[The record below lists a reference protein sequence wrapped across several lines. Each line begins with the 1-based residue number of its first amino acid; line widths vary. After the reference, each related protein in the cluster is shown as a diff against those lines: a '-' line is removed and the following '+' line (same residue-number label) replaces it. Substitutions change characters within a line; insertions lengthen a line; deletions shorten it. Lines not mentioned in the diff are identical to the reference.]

1 MKYLYLKYIKS
12 NENNQSIN
20 TGITV
25 GDNPTLYLDIFKT
38 HNGDKV
44 FIRSEESQIYD
55 FSCNYSSNF
64 YSFIFWFNRRYNN
77 SISNASLIIDG
88 VTNTRHTLL
97 VKKTS
102 IIFDN
107 KEYTKLK
114 NNREDG
120 AENKNLRIILN
131 RDDIFYDCYFYNG
144 DKKEFHLQPVKR
156 ISDNAVGVLDTVNDI
171 FYTGNYSAGPVST
184 INFRNVKFLTI
195 PEGKVTKIEDNEG
208 RVLWSALPDPNKY
221 AYGIRWDH
229 TVPESQATTACERI
243 GNLELHKTLPIQSK
257 FATCIH
263 QGTNIKY
270 WCDPNDSRFRKDN
283 TGFRIVNE
291 RIYLEQTTDAE
302 KNAVSSDYSPSATY
316 NYTIQFPDDVLNKY
330 EEAKLLV
337 TTYKYL
343 YAWIK
348 INDVNIARVNKV
360 DTVNKKAYITTD
372 GLIPNDNIG
381 TITPTLEFGCSIN
394 GYDGEIS
401 VYTPKFYIW
410 SIDKDG
416 AGNEV
421 WISEKKCVGYAREVK
436 AHLIGISRCPL
447 LRTAMNDSKWGWLN
461 TLSDNTSVSVVNYQP
476 NLRGGTN
483 DTSYDQYLGDNNFRT
498 MLGKAASNM
507 QLSTIRTY
515 TQKIKGSQVLY
526 YQIWNAIVWCY
537 FIEYADFDVK
547 KAFNSNLTNEGYH
560 QGGLGEGLI
569 DINNFD
575 KYNSRTPIV
584 PIDYTL
590 SAGNNTKIIQK
601 LSHSF
606 DSYTQKQL
614 NVPCYRGFNTFW
626 YGDTWLN
633 IENFISQYDST
644 SNKRKF
650 YFTDNPNNFSND
662 INNKEHIIE
671 ITPDLNGWVKEIA
684 IGNNADLITNKVSN
698 SPNYTNCN
706 RFGNRDNQVHVT
718 TIGGRAMYGVKCGL
732 AFLDCSGNI
741 TYKYSSVAFA
751 KCYILN

>member
-1 MKYLYLKYIKS
+1 MDF
-12 NENNQSIN
+12 N
-20 TGITV
+20 
-25 GDNPTLYLDIFKT
+25 
-38 HNGDKV
+38 KV
-44 FIRSEESQIYD
+44 TAIE
-55 FSCNYSSNF
+55 
-64 YSFIFWFNRRYNN
+64 
-77 SISNASLIIDG
+77 
-88 VTNTRHTLL
+88 
-97 VKKTS
+97 
-102 IIFDN
+102 
-107 KEYTKLK
+107 
-114 NNREDG
+114 
-120 AENKNLRIILN
+120 
-131 RDDIFYDCYFYNG
+131 
-144 DKKEFHLQPVKR
+144 
-156 ISDNAVGVLDTVNDI
+156 
-171 FYTGNYSAGPVST
+171 
-184 INFRNVKFLTI
+184 I

-208 RVLWSALPDPNKY
+208 RVLWSTLPDPNKY

-263 QGTNIKY
+263 QDTNIKY

-291 RIYLEQTTDAE
+291 RIYLEQTIDAE
-302 KNAVSSDYSPSATY
+302 KNAVPSDYSPSATY
-316 NYTIQFPDDVLNKY
+316 NYTIQFPDDTLNKY
-330 EEAKLLV
+330 KEAKLLV

-372 GLIPNDNIG
+372 SPITNDNIG

-421 WISEKKCVGYAREVK
+421 WISEKKCVDYAREVK

-447 LRTAMNDSKWGWLN
+447 LRTAMNDDKWGWLN
-461 TLSDNTSVSVVNYQP
+461 TLSDNTAVSVVNYQP

-483 DTSYDQYLGDNNFRT
+483 NTSYDQYLGDNNFRT
-498 MLGKAASNM
+498 MLGKAASKIP
-507 QLSTIRTY
+507 LSDIRTY

-560 QGGLGEGLI
+560 QGGLGNGLI
-569 DINNFD
+569 SIDRWNE
-575 KYNSRTPIV
+575 YNSQTPNV

-590 SAGNNTKIIQK
+590 SIGNNTGVVTN

-606 DSYTQKQL
+606 TTKSVANTSWNVWNRSRITATINNKILNITAIPKLYNDWMLFTEATNVGGTHRYKIEGLTGGQTIVFKRQQDNLTITTDGEYDVNWGTNYSIRYITFGLVQENCNIKITILSSPAFTYTFTQKQL
-614 NVPCYRGFNTFW
+614 NVPCYRGFNIFW

-633 IENFISQYDST
+633 IENFLSQYDST

-671 ITPDLNGWVKEIA
+671 INPNLNGWAKEIV

-698 SPNYTNCN
+698 TTNYINCYRLDNTNTN
-706 RFGNRDNQVHVT
+706 VHTTFVGGNAAH
-718 TIGGRAMYGVKCGL
+718 GAHCGL
-732 AFLDCSGNI
+732 AYLNCNDGVGLA
-741 TYKYSSVAFA
+741 YSDVAFA
-751 KCYILN
+751 KCFILN

>member
-1 MKYLYLKYIKS
+1 M
-12 NENNQSIN
+12 
-20 TGITV
+20 
-25 GDNPTLYLDIFKT
+25 
-38 HNGDKV
+38 
-44 FIRSEESQIYD
+44 D
-55 FSCNYSSNF
+55 FSK
-64 YSFIFWFNRRYNN
+64 
-77 SISNASLIIDG
+77 
-88 VTNTRHTLL
+88 VTA
-97 VKKTS
+97 
-102 IIFDN
+102 I
-107 KEYTKLK
+107 E
-114 NNREDG
+114 
-120 AENKNLRIILN
+120 
-131 RDDIFYDCYFYNG
+131 
-144 DKKEFHLQPVKR
+144 
-156 ISDNAVGVLDTVNDI
+156 
-171 FYTGNYSAGPVST
+171 
-184 INFRNVKFLTI
+184 I

-283 TGFRIVNE
+283 TGYRIVNK
-291 RIYLEQTTDAE
+291 RIWLTPTKDTE
-302 KNAVSSDYSPSATY
+302 KNAVPSDYSPSATY
-316 NYTIQFPDDVLNKY
+316 DYTIQFPDENLNKY
-330 EEAKLLV
+330 KEAKLLV

-348 INDVNIARVNKV
+348 LNDVTIARVNKV
-360 DTVNKKAYITTD
+360 DTVNKKAYITTESRVT
-372 GLIPNDNIG
+372 GEEF
-381 TITPTLEFGCSIN
+381 TPTLEFGCSIN

-421 WISEKKCVGYAREVK
+421 WISEKKCVYYAREVK

-447 LRTAMNDSKWGWLN
+447 LRTAMNDDKWGWLN
-461 TLSDNTSVSVVNYQP
+461 TLSANTAVSVVNYQP

-498 MLGKAASNM
+498 MLGKATSNIS
-507 QLSTIRTY
+507 LSIMRTY
-515 TQKIKGSQVLY
+515 IQKIKGSQILY

-537 FIEYADFDVK
+537 LIEYADFDVK

-569 DINNFD
+569 NVNNWD
-575 KYNSRTPIV
+575 EYNGGTPNV

-590 SAGNNTKIIQK
+590 SAGNNTKLISK
-601 LSHSF
+601 PSHSF

-614 NVPCYRGFNTFW
+614 DVPCYRGFNTFW

-633 IENFISQYDST
+633 IENFISKYDSI

-662 INNKEHIIE
+662 INNKEHTIE
-671 ITPDLNGWVKEIA
+671 INLKLVGWAKEIA
-684 IGNNADLITNKVSN
+684 IGNNANLITNKVSN
-698 SPNYTNCN
+698 SSNYINCY
-706 RFGNRDNQVHVT
+706 REDNADKSVHT
-718 TIGGRAMYGVKCGL
+718 TFVGGRTARGAGCGL
-732 AFLDCSGNI
+732 AFLHCSLDVDYAI
-741 TYKYSSVAFA
+741 SDVAFA

>member
-1 MKYLYLKYIKS
+1 M
-12 NENNQSIN
+12 
-20 TGITV
+20 
-25 GDNPTLYLDIFKT
+25 
-38 HNGDKV
+38 
-44 FIRSEESQIYD
+44 D
-55 FSCNYSSNF
+55 FSK
-64 YSFIFWFNRRYNN
+64 
-77 SISNASLIIDG
+77 
-88 VTNTRHTLL
+88 VTA
-97 VKKTS
+97 
-102 IIFDN
+102 I
-107 KEYTKLK
+107 E
-114 NNREDG
+114 
-120 AENKNLRIILN
+120 
-131 RDDIFYDCYFYNG
+131 
-144 DKKEFHLQPVKR
+144 
-156 ISDNAVGVLDTVNDI
+156 
-171 FYTGNYSAGPVST
+171 
-184 INFRNVKFLTI
+184 I

-208 RVLWSALPDPNKY
+208 RVLWSTLPNPNKD

-263 QGTNIKY
+263 QGTDIKY

-316 NYTIQFPDDVLNKY
+316 NYTIQFPDETLNKY

-498 MLGKAASNM
+498 MLGKAASSM
-507 QLSTIRTY
+507 PLSTMRTY

-569 DINNFD
+569 SINNWD
-575 KYNSRTPIV
+575 IYNSYTPIV

-606 DSYTQKQL
+606 DDYTQKQL
-614 NVPCYRGFNTFW
+614 DVPCYRGFNTFW

-671 ITPDLNGWVKEIA
+671 INPNLRGWAKEIA
-684 IGNNADLITNKVSN
+684 IGNNADLITNKVSD
-698 SPNYTNCN
+698 SYNYINCHRWDSTYASVN
-706 RFGNRDNQVHVT
+706 T
-718 TIGGRAMYGVKCGL
+718 TFVGGGAADGTLCGL
-732 AFLDCSGNI
+732 AYLACANGVGHAGSDVG
-741 TYKYSSVAFA
+741 FA
-751 KCYILN
+751 KCYIIN

>member
-1 MKYLYLKYIKS
+1 M
-12 NENNQSIN
+12 
-20 TGITV
+20 
-25 GDNPTLYLDIFKT
+25 
-38 HNGDKV
+38 
-44 FIRSEESQIYD
+44 D
-55 FSCNYSSNF
+55 FSK
-64 YSFIFWFNRRYNN
+64 
-77 SISNASLIIDG
+77 
-88 VTNTRHTLL
+88 VTA
-97 VKKTS
+97 
-102 IIFDN
+102 I
-107 KEYTKLK
+107 E
-114 NNREDG
+114 
-120 AENKNLRIILN
+120 
-131 RDDIFYDCYFYNG
+131 
-144 DKKEFHLQPVKR
+144 
-156 ISDNAVGVLDTVNDI
+156 
-171 FYTGNYSAGPVST
+171 
-184 INFRNVKFLTI
+184 I
-195 PEGKVTKIEDNEG
+195 PEGKVVEIEDNEG
-208 RVLWSALPDPNKY
+208 RVLWSALSDPNEY

-291 RIYLEQTTDAE
+291 RIYLEETTDAE
-302 KNAVSSDYSPSATY
+302 KNAVPSDYSPSATY
-316 NYTIQFPDDVLNKY
+316 DYTIQFPDETLNKY

-360 DTVNKKAYITTD
+360 DTVNKKAYITTES
-372 GLIPNDNIG
+372 GVTG
-381 TITPTLEFGCSIN
+381 EAMTPTLEFGCSIN

-421 WISEKKCVGYAREVK
+421 WISEKKCVDYAREVK

-447 LRTAMNDSKWGWLN
+447 LRTAMNDDKWGWLN

-498 MLGKAASNM
+498 MLGKAASNIS
-507 QLSTIRTY
+507 LSNMRAY

-569 DINNFD
+569 DIDNWD
-575 KYNSRTPIV
+575 EYNSYTPIV

-590 SAGNNTKIIQK
+590 SAGNNTKLISK
-601 LSHSF
+601 PSHSF
-606 DSYTQKQL
+606 GSSVQKQL

-633 IENFISQYDST
+633 IENFISKYDST

-671 ITPDLNGWVKEIA
+671 INPDLNGWAKEIA
-684 IGNNADLITNKVSN
+684 IGNNADLITNEVSDTY
-698 SPNYTNCN
+698 NYTNCYRWDDN
-706 RFGNRDNQVHVT
+706 DTSVHTIFVGGGAVFG
-718 TIGGRAMYGVKCGL
+718 ASCGL
-732 AFLDCSGNI
+732 ACLFCN
-741 TYKYSSVAFA
+741 SSVGYADSTITFA
-751 KCYILN
+751 KCYILD

>member
-1 MKYLYLKYIKS
+1 M
-12 NENNQSIN
+12 
-20 TGITV
+20 
-25 GDNPTLYLDIFKT
+25 
-38 HNGDKV
+38 
-44 FIRSEESQIYD
+44 D
-55 FSCNYSSNF
+55 FSK
-64 YSFIFWFNRRYNN
+64 
-77 SISNASLIIDG
+77 
-88 VTNTRHTLL
+88 VTA
-97 VKKTS
+97 
-102 IIFDN
+102 I
-107 KEYTKLK
+107 E
-114 NNREDG
+114 
-120 AENKNLRIILN
+120 
-131 RDDIFYDCYFYNG
+131 
-144 DKKEFHLQPVKR
+144 
-156 ISDNAVGVLDTVNDI
+156 
-171 FYTGNYSAGPVST
+171 
-184 INFRNVKFLTI
+184 I

-208 RVLWSALPDPNKY
+208 RVLWSALLDPNKY

-291 RIYLEQTTDAE
+291 RIYLEETTDAE

-316 NYTIQFPDDVLNKY
+316 DYTIQFPEDILNKY

-360 DTVNKKAYITTD
+360 DTVNKKAYITTES
-372 GLIPNDNIG
+372 GVTG
-381 TITPTLEFGCSIN
+381 EAFTPTLEFGCSIN

-421 WISEKKCVGYAREVK
+421 WISEKKCVDYAREVK

-447 LRTAMNDSKWGWLN
+447 LRTTMNDNKWGWLN

-483 DTSYDQYLGDNNFRT
+483 NTSYDQYLGDNNFRT
-498 MLGKAASNM
+498 MLGKAASFISLRDM
-507 QLSTIRTY
+507 RTY

-537 FIEYADFDVK
+537 FIEYANFDVK
-547 KAFNSNLTNEGYH
+547 KPFNSNLTSKGYH

-569 DINNFD
+569 TINNWGE
-575 KYNSRTPIV
+575 YNLRTPITPV
-584 PIDYTL
+584 DYTL
-590 SAGNNTKIIQK
+590 SAGNNTKLISK
-601 LSHSF
+601 PSHSF
-606 DSYTQKQL
+606 DSFVQKQL
-614 NVPCYRGFNTFW
+614 DVPCYRGFNTFW

-650 YFTDNPNNFSND
+650 YFTDNPNNFSDN

-671 ITPDLNGWVKEIA
+671 INPNLNGWAREIA
-684 IGNNADLITNKVSN
+684 IGNNADLITNKIYN
-698 SPNYTNCN
+698 NYNYTNCYRIDSN
-706 RFGNRDNQVHVT
+706 ETFVNIAIVGGT
-718 TIGGRAMYGVKCGL
+718 TSSHSWCGL
-732 AFLDCSGNI
+732 AFLQCNSNI
-741 TYKYSSVAFA
+741 DYYSSTITFT

>member
-1 MKYLYLKYIKS
+1 M
-12 NENNQSIN
+12 
-20 TGITV
+20 
-25 GDNPTLYLDIFKT
+25 
-38 HNGDKV
+38 
-44 FIRSEESQIYD
+44 D
-55 FSCNYSSNF
+55 FSK
-64 YSFIFWFNRRYNN
+64 
-77 SISNASLIIDG
+77 
-88 VTNTRHTLL
+88 VTA
-97 VKKTS
+97 
-102 IIFDN
+102 I
-107 KEYTKLK
+107 E
-114 NNREDG
+114 
-120 AENKNLRIILN
+120 
-131 RDDIFYDCYFYNG
+131 
-144 DKKEFHLQPVKR
+144 
-156 ISDNAVGVLDTVNDI
+156 
-171 FYTGNYSAGPVST
+171 
-184 INFRNVKFLTI
+184 I

-229 TVPESQATTACERI
+229 TVPDNQATTACERI

-263 QGTNIKY
+263 QGTDIKY

-283 TGFRIVNE
+283 TGFRILNE
-291 RIYLEQTTDAE
+291 MIRLKQTTDAE
-302 KNAVSSDYSPSATY
+302 KNAVPSDYSPSATY
-316 NYTIQFPDDVLNKY
+316 NYTIQFPDDTLNKY
-330 EEAKLLV
+330 KEAKLLV

-348 INDVNIARVNKV
+348 INSVNIARVNKV

-372 GLIPNDNIG
+372 GPITG
-381 TITPTLEFGCSIN
+381 ESITPTLEFGCSIN

-421 WISEKKCVGYAREVK
+421 WISEKKCVDYAREVK

-447 LRTAMNDSKWGWLN
+447 LRIAMNDDKWGWLN
-461 TLSDNTSVSVVNYQP
+461 TLSANTAVSVINYQP

-483 DTSYDQYLGDNNFRT
+483 NTSYDQYLGDNNFRT
-498 MLGKAASNM
+498 MLGKAASNIS
-507 QLSTIRTY
+507 LSTMRTY

-537 FIEYADFDVK
+537 FIEYADFNVK
-547 KAFNSNLTNEGYH
+547 KPFNSNLTSEGYH

-569 DINNFD
+569 SVNNWD
-575 KYNSRTPIV
+575 KYNSQTPNV

-590 SAGNNTKIIQK
+590 SIGNNTGVVTN

-606 DSYTQKQL
+606 TIKSVANTSWNVWNRSRVTATINNKILNITAIPKLYNDWILYTDAINVGGTHRYKIEGLTGGQTIVFKRQQDNLTITTDGEYDVNWGTNYSNRYITFGLVQENCNIKITILSSPEYTYTFSQNQL
-614 NVPCYRGFNTFW
+614 NIPCYRGFNIFW

-633 IENFISQYDST
+633 IENFISKYDST
-644 SNKRKF
+644 SDKRKF

-671 ITPDLNGWVKEIA
+671 INPDLTGWAKEIA

-698 SPNYTNCN
+698 SSNYTNCY
-706 RFGNRDNQVHVT
+706 RWDNADTSVHT
-718 TIGGRAMYGVKCGL
+718 TLVGGVAAYGTYCGL
-732 AFLDCSGNI
+732 AFLRCSYGVGDA
-741 TYKYSSVAFA
+741 YSSVAFA

>member
-1 MKYLYLKYIKS
+1 M
-12 NENNQSIN
+12 
-20 TGITV
+20 
-25 GDNPTLYLDIFKT
+25 
-38 HNGDKV
+38 
-44 FIRSEESQIYD
+44 D
-55 FSCNYSSNF
+55 FSK
-64 YSFIFWFNRRYNN
+64 
-77 SISNASLIIDG
+77 
-88 VTNTRHTLL
+88 VTA
-97 VKKTS
+97 
-102 IIFDN
+102 I
-107 KEYTKLK
+107 E
-114 NNREDG
+114 
-120 AENKNLRIILN
+120 
-131 RDDIFYDCYFYNG
+131 
-144 DKKEFHLQPVKR
+144 
-156 ISDNAVGVLDTVNDI
+156 
-171 FYTGNYSAGPVST
+171 
-184 INFRNVKFLTI
+184 I

-229 TVPESQATTACERI
+229 TVPDNQATTACERI

-263 QGTNIKY
+263 QGTDIKY

-283 TGFRIVNE
+283 TGFRILNE
-291 RIYLEQTTDAE
+291 MIRLKQTTDAE
-302 KNAVSSDYSPSATY
+302 KNAVPSDYSPSATY
-316 NYTIQFPDDVLNKY
+316 NYTIQFPDDTLNKY

-348 INDVNIARVNKV
+348 INSVNIARVNKV

-372 GLIPNDNIG
+372 SPIIG
-381 TITPTLEFGCSIN
+381 ENITPTLEFGCSIN

-421 WISEKKCVGYAREVK
+421 WISEKKCVDYAREVK

-447 LRTAMNDSKWGWLN
+447 LRTAMNNDKWGWLN
-461 TLSDNTSVSVVNYQP
+461 TLSDNTAVSVINYQP

-483 DTSYDQYLGDNNFRT
+483 NTSYDQYLGDNNFRT
-498 MLGKAASNM
+498 MLGKAASNIS
-507 QLSTIRTY
+507 LSTMRTY

-537 FIEYADFDVK
+537 FIEYADFNVK
-547 KAFNSNLTNEGYH
+547 KPFNSNLTSEGYH

-569 DINNFD
+569 SVNNWD
-575 KYNSRTPIV
+575 KYNSQTPNV

-590 SAGNNTKIIQK
+590 SIGNNTGVVTN

-606 DSYTQKQL
+606 TIKSVANTSWNVWNRSRVTATINNKILNITAIPKLYNDWILYTDAINVGGTHRYKIEGLTGGQTIVFKRQQDNLTITTDGEYDVNWGTNYSNRYITFGLVQENCNIKITILSSPEYTYTFSQNQL
-614 NVPCYRGFNTFW
+614 NIPCYRGFNIFW

-633 IENFISQYDST
+633 IENFISKYDST
-644 SNKRKF
+644 SDKRKF

-671 ITPDLNGWVKEIA
+671 INPDLTGWAKEIA

-698 SPNYTNCN
+698 SSNYTNCY
-706 RFGNRDNQVHVT
+706 RWDNADTSVHT
-718 TIGGRAMYGVKCGL
+718 TLVGGSAARGAYCGL
-732 AFLDCSGNI
+732 ACLDCDCGVGGAL
-741 TYKYSSVAFA
+741 SSFAFA

>member
-1 MKYLYLKYIKS
+1 M
-12 NENNQSIN
+12 
-20 TGITV
+20 
-25 GDNPTLYLDIFKT
+25 
-38 HNGDKV
+38 
-44 FIRSEESQIYD
+44 D
-55 FSCNYSSNF
+55 FSK
-64 YSFIFWFNRRYNN
+64 
-77 SISNASLIIDG
+77 
-88 VTNTRHTLL
+88 VTA
-97 VKKTS
+97 
-102 IIFDN
+102 I
-107 KEYTKLK
+107 E
-114 NNREDG
+114 
-120 AENKNLRIILN
+120 
-131 RDDIFYDCYFYNG
+131 
-144 DKKEFHLQPVKR
+144 
-156 ISDNAVGVLDTVNDI
+156 
-171 FYTGNYSAGPVST
+171 
-184 INFRNVKFLTI
+184 I

-208 RVLWSALPDPNKY
+208 RVLWSTLPDPNKY

-291 RIYLEQTTDAE
+291 RIYLEETTDAE
-302 KNAVSSDYSPSATY
+302 KNAVPSDYSPSATY
-316 NYTIQFPDDVLNKY
+316 NYTIQFPDDTLNKY
-330 EEAKLLV
+330 KEAKLLV

-348 INDVNIARVNKV
+348 INDINIARVNKV

-372 GLIPNDNIG
+372 GPITNDNIG

-421 WISEKKCVGYAREVK
+421 WISEKKCVDYAREVK

-447 LRTAMNDSKWGWLN
+447 LRTAMNDDKWGWLN
-461 TLSDNTSVSVVNYQP
+461 TLSDNTAVSVVNYQP

-498 MLGKAASNM
+498 MLGKAASNIT
-507 QLSTIRTY
+507 LSNMRTY

-537 FIEYADFDVK
+537 FIEYADFNEK
-547 KAFNSNLTNEGYH
+547 KAFNSNLTSEGYH

-569 DINNFD
+569 TINNWNE
-575 KYNSRTPIV
+575 YNSGTPNI

-590 SAGNNTKIIQK
+590 SVGNNTKLISK
-601 LSHSF
+601 PSHSF
-606 DSYTQKQL
+606 GSFVQRQL
-614 NVPCYRGFNTFW
+614 NVPCYRGFNIFW
-626 YGDTWLN
+626 YGDSYIN

-644 SNKRKF
+644 AKKRNF
-650 YFTDNPNNFSND
+650 YFTDNPDNFSND
-662 INNKEHIIE
+662 IDNKEKIISVDV
-671 ITPDLNGWVKEIA
+671 P
-684 IGNNADLITNKVSN
+684 GNFWATNIMVGRTADLITNKTSINGYNYIHSERWDNVRTGMHISTVSGN
-698 SPNYTNCN
+698 SL
-706 RFGNRDNQVHVT
+706 
-718 TIGGRAMYGVKCGL
+718 YGDKFGL
-732 AFLDCSGNI
+732 AHLELEFSIDKALPAI
-741 TYKYSSVAFA
+741 TFV
-751 KCYILN
+751 KCYIID

>member
-1 MKYLYLKYIKS
+1 MDF
-12 NENNQSIN
+12 N
-20 TGITV
+20 
-25 GDNPTLYLDIFKT
+25 
-38 HNGDKV
+38 KV
-44 FIRSEESQIYD
+44 TAIE
-55 FSCNYSSNF
+55 
-64 YSFIFWFNRRYNN
+64 
-77 SISNASLIIDG
+77 
-88 VTNTRHTLL
+88 
-97 VKKTS
+97 
-102 IIFDN
+102 
-107 KEYTKLK
+107 
-114 NNREDG
+114 
-120 AENKNLRIILN
+120 
-131 RDDIFYDCYFYNG
+131 
-144 DKKEFHLQPVKR
+144 
-156 ISDNAVGVLDTVNDI
+156 
-171 FYTGNYSAGPVST
+171 
-184 INFRNVKFLTI
+184 I

-263 QGTNIKY
+263 QGTDIKY

-291 RIYLEQTTDAE
+291 RIYLEETTDSE

-316 NYTIQFPDDVLNKY
+316 DYTIQFPEDILNKY
-330 EEAKLLV
+330 KEAKLLV

-372 GLIPNDNIG
+372 SPITNDNIG

-421 WISEKKCVGYAREVK
+421 WISEKKCVDYAREVK

-447 LRTAMNDSKWGWLN
+447 LRTAMNDNKWGWLN

-498 MLGKAASNM
+498 MLGKAASNIT
-507 QLSTIRTY
+507 LSDMRAY

-547 KAFNSNLTNEGYH
+547 KAFNNNLTNEGYH

-569 DINNFD
+569 DINNWD
-575 KYNSRTPIV
+575 KYNSYTPIV
-584 PIDYTL
+584 PVDYTL
-590 SAGNNTKIIQK
+590 SAGNNTKIIRK

-606 DSYTQKQL
+606 DGYTQKQL
-614 NVPCYRGFNTFW
+614 DVPCYRGFNTFW
-626 YGDTWLN
+626 YGDAWLN
-633 IENFISQYDST
+633 IENFLSQYDST

-671 ITPDLNGWVKEIA
+671 IIGVLNGWAKEIA

-698 SPNYTNCN
+698 TSNYTNCY
-706 RFGNRDNQVHVT
+706 RWDDNNISVHT
-718 TIGGRAMYGVKCGL
+718 TFVGGDASYGADCGL
-732 AFLDCSGNI
+732 ACLYCDDGVGIAGSD
-741 TYKYSSVAFA
+741 VAFA

>member
-1 MKYLYLKYIKS
+1 M
-12 NENNQSIN
+12 
-20 TGITV
+20 
-25 GDNPTLYLDIFKT
+25 
-38 HNGDKV
+38 
-44 FIRSEESQIYD
+44 D
-55 FSCNYSSNF
+55 FSK
-64 YSFIFWFNRRYNN
+64 
-77 SISNASLIIDG
+77 
-88 VTNTRHTLL
+88 VT
-97 VKKTS
+97 
-102 IIFDN
+102 
-107 KEYTKLK
+107 
-114 NNREDG
+114 
-120 AENKNLRIILN
+120 
-131 RDDIFYDCYFYNG
+131 DI
-144 DKKEFHLQPVKR
+144 E
-156 ISDNAVGVLDTVNDI
+156 
-171 FYTGNYSAGPVST
+171 
-184 INFRNVKFLTI
+184 I
-195 PEGKVTKIEDNEG
+195 PEGKVVEIEDNEG
-208 RVLWSALPDPNKY
+208 RVLWSALSDPNEY

-229 TVPESQATTACERI
+229 TVPDNQATTACERI

-283 TGFRIVNE
+283 TGYRIVNE
-291 RIYLEQTTDAE
+291 RIYLEKTTDAE
-302 KNAVSSDYSPSATY
+302 KNAVPSDYSPSATY
-316 NYTIQFPDDVLNKY
+316 DYTIQFPEDILNKY

-372 GLIPNDNIG
+372 GPITNDNIG

-421 WISEKKCVGYAREVK
+421 WISEKKCVDYAREVK

-447 LRTAMNDSKWGWLN
+447 LRTAMNNDKWGWLN
-461 TLSDNTSVSVVNYQP
+461 TLSDNTAVSVVNYQP

-498 MLGKAASNM
+498 MLGKAASNIS
-507 QLSTIRTY
+507 LSNMRAY

-547 KAFNSNLTNEGYH
+547 KAFNSNLTDEGYH

-569 DINNFD
+569 FINNWD
-575 KYNSRTPIV
+575 VYNSKTPNV

-590 SAGNNTKIIQK
+590 SAGNNTKIISK
-601 LSHSF
+601 PSHSF
-606 DSYTQKQL
+606 GSYTQKQL
-614 NVPCYRGFNTFW
+614 DIPCYRGFNTFW

-633 IENFISQYDST
+633 IENFISKYDST

-671 ITPDLNGWVKEIA
+671 INPNLNNWAKEIA
-684 IGNNADLITNKVSN
+684 IGNNADLITNKISN
-698 SPNYTNCN
+698 TSNYTNCY
-706 RFGNRDNQVHVT
+706 RWDNMSTDVHT
-718 TIGGRAMYGVKCGL
+718 TIGGGTAYNMRASWWGL
-732 AFLDCSGNI
+732 AYLACDDNVN
-741 TYKYSSVAFA
+741 VAHSHFTFA

>member
-1 MKYLYLKYIKS
+1 M
-12 NENNQSIN
+12 
-20 TGITV
+20 
-25 GDNPTLYLDIFKT
+25 
-38 HNGDKV
+38 
-44 FIRSEESQIYD
+44 D
-55 FSCNYSSNF
+55 FSKVT
-64 YSFIFWFNRRYNN
+64 
-77 SISNASLIIDG
+77 SL
-88 VTNTRHTLL
+88 
-97 VKKTS
+97 
-102 IIFDN
+102 
-107 KEYTKLK
+107 
-114 NNREDG
+114 
-120 AENKNLRIILN
+120 
-131 RDDIFYDCYFYNG
+131 
-144 DKKEFHLQPVKR
+144 Q
-156 ISDNAVGVLDTVNDI
+156 
-171 FYTGNYSAGPVST
+171 
-184 INFRNVKFLTI
+184 I

-316 NYTIQFPDDVLNKY
+316 DYTIQFPEDILNKY

-372 GLIPNDNIG
+372 GLITGEAIV
-381 TITPTLEFGCSIN
+381 PTLEFGCSIN

-421 WISEKKCVGYAREVK
+421 WISEKKCVDYAREVK

-447 LRTAMNDSKWGWLN
+447 LRTAMNDNKWGWLN
-461 TLSDNTSVSVVNYQP
+461 TLSDNTAVSVVNYQP

-483 DTSYDQYLGDNNFRT
+483 NTSYDQYLGDNNFRT
-498 MLGKAASNM
+498 MLGKAASNITLGDM
-507 QLSTIRTY
+507 RAY

-569 DINNFD
+569 IVNNWD
-575 KYNSRTPIV
+575 KYNSYTPNV

-590 SAGNNTKIIQK
+590 SAGNNTKLISEP
-601 LSHSF
+601 SHSF

-614 NVPCYRGFNTFW
+614 DVPCYRGFNVFW

-633 IENFISQYDST
+633 IENFLSQHDST

-671 ITPDLNGWVKEIA
+671 INPNLTGWAKEIA

-698 SPNYTNCN
+698 TYDYTKCY
-706 RFGNRDNQVHVT
+706 RWDNMDTSVHT
-718 TIGGRAMYGVKCGL
+718 TFVGGGASFSTHCGL
-732 AFLDCSGNI
+732 AFLNCDSGVGRAD
-741 TYKYSSVAFA
+741 SSVAFS

>member
-1 MKYLYLKYIKS
+1 M
-12 NENNQSIN
+12 
-20 TGITV
+20 
-25 GDNPTLYLDIFKT
+25 
-38 HNGDKV
+38 
-44 FIRSEESQIYD
+44 D
-55 FSCNYSSNF
+55 FSK
-64 YSFIFWFNRRYNN
+64 
-77 SISNASLIIDG
+77 
-88 VTNTRHTLL
+88 VTA
-97 VKKTS
+97 
-102 IIFDN
+102 I
-107 KEYTKLK
+107 E
-114 NNREDG
+114 
-120 AENKNLRIILN
+120 
-131 RDDIFYDCYFYNG
+131 
-144 DKKEFHLQPVKR
+144 
-156 ISDNAVGVLDTVNDI
+156 
-171 FYTGNYSAGPVST
+171 
-184 INFRNVKFLTI
+184 I

-208 RVLWSALPDPNKY
+208 RVLWSALSDPNKY

-229 TVPESQATTACERI
+229 TVPKNQATTACERI

-283 TGFRIVNE
+283 TGFRIVNK
-291 RIYLEQTTDAE
+291 RIYLEKTTDTE

-316 NYTIQFPDDVLNKY
+316 DYTIQFPEDILNKY

-360 DTVNKKAYITTD
+360 DIVNKKAYITTES
-372 GLIPNDNIG
+372 GVTG
-381 TITPTLEFGCSIN
+381 ETMTPTLEFGCSIN

-410 SIDKDG
+410 SIDNDG

-421 WISEKKCVGYAREVK
+421 WISEKKCVDYAREVK

-447 LRTAMNDSKWGWLN
+447 LRTAMNDNKWGWLN

-483 DTSYDQYLGDNNFRT
+483 DTSYDQYLGNNNFRT

-507 QLSTIRTY
+507 SLSDMRAY

-547 KAFNSNLTNEGYH
+547 KPFNSNLTNEGYH

-569 DINNFD
+569 SINNWGE
-575 KYNSRTPIV
+575 YNRQIPNV
-584 PIDYTL
+584 PVDYTL
-590 SAGNNTKIIQK
+590 RIGNNTKLISEP
-601 LSHSF
+601 SHSF
-606 DSYTQKQL
+606 GSYTQKQL
-614 NVPCYRGFNTFW
+614 NVPCYRGFNIFW

-633 IENFISQYDST
+633 IENFISQYNST

-650 YFTDNPNNFSND
+650 YFTDNPNNFSNN

-671 ITPDLNGWVKEIA
+671 INPNLNGWAKEIA
-684 IGNNADLITNKVSN
+684 IGNNADLITNKVASTSN
-698 SPNYTNCN
+698 YISCYRWDSNDTS
-706 RFGNRDNQVHVT
+706 VHT
-718 TIGGRAMYGVKCGL
+718 TFVGGRPTDGTNCGL
-732 AFLDCSGNI
+732 ASLS
-741 TYKYSSVAFA
+741 YSTSVGYTSSSIAFT

>member
-1 MKYLYLKYIKS
+1 M
-12 NENNQSIN
+12 
-20 TGITV
+20 
-25 GDNPTLYLDIFKT
+25 
-38 HNGDKV
+38 
-44 FIRSEESQIYD
+44 D
-55 FSCNYSSNF
+55 FSK
-64 YSFIFWFNRRYNN
+64 
-77 SISNASLIIDG
+77 
-88 VTNTRHTLL
+88 VTA
-97 VKKTS
+97 
-102 IIFDN
+102 I
-107 KEYTKLK
+107 E
-114 NNREDG
+114 
-120 AENKNLRIILN
+120 
-131 RDDIFYDCYFYNG
+131 
-144 DKKEFHLQPVKR
+144 
-156 ISDNAVGVLDTVNDI
+156 
-171 FYTGNYSAGPVST
+171 
-184 INFRNVKFLTI
+184 I
-195 PEGKVTKIEDNEG
+195 PEGKVTKIEDKDGN
-208 RVLWSALPDPNKY
+208 VLWSNLPDPNKY

-229 TVPESQATTACERI
+229 TVPENQATTACERI

-283 TGFRIVNE
+283 TGYRIVNE
-291 RIYLEQTTDAE
+291 RIYLEETTDAE
-302 KNAVSSDYSPSATY
+302 KNAVPSDYSPSATY
-316 NYTIQFPDDVLNKY
+316 DYTIRFPDETLNKY

-348 INDVNIARVNKV
+348 INDTVIARVNKV

-372 GLIPNDNIG
+372 SPITNDNIG

-421 WISEKKCVGYAREVK
+421 WISEKKCVDYAREVK

-447 LRTAMNDSKWGWLN
+447 LRTAMNDNKWGWLN

-507 QLSTIRTY
+507 PLSTMRTY

-547 KAFNSNLTNEGYH
+547 KPFNSNLTSEGYH

-569 DINNFD
+569 SINNWD
-575 KYNSRTPIV
+575 IYNSYTSIV

-590 SAGNNTKIIQK
+590 SAGNNTKLISK
-601 LSHSF
+601 PSHSF
-606 DSYTQKQL
+606 DSSVQKQL

-626 YGDTWLN
+626 YGDVWLN
-633 IENFISQYDST
+633 IENFLSQYVST

-671 ITPDLNGWVKEIA
+671 INSNLNGWVKEIA

-698 SPNYTNCN
+698 ISNYTNCY
-706 RFGNRDNQVHVT
+706 RGDGNDTSVHT
-718 TIGGRAMYGVKCGL
+718 TFVGGFAALGTNCGL
-732 AFLDCSGNI
+732 AFLLCYFGVGYAVSFI
-741 TYKYSSVAFA
+741 AFA

>member
-1 MKYLYLKYIKS
+1 M
-12 NENNQSIN
+12 
-20 TGITV
+20 
-25 GDNPTLYLDIFKT
+25 
-38 HNGDKV
+38 
-44 FIRSEESQIYD
+44 D
-55 FSCNYSSNF
+55 FSK
-64 YSFIFWFNRRYNN
+64 
-77 SISNASLIIDG
+77 
-88 VTNTRHTLL
+88 VTA
-97 VKKTS
+97 
-102 IIFDN
+102 I
-107 KEYTKLK
+107 E
-114 NNREDG
+114 
-120 AENKNLRIILN
+120 
-131 RDDIFYDCYFYNG
+131 
-144 DKKEFHLQPVKR
+144 
-156 ISDNAVGVLDTVNDI
+156 
-171 FYTGNYSAGPVST
+171 
-184 INFRNVKFLTI
+184 I

-291 RIYLEQTTDAE
+291 RIYLEETTDAE
-302 KNAVSSDYSPSATY
+302 KNAVPSDYSPSATY
-316 NYTIQFPDDVLNKY
+316 NYTIQFPDDTLNKY
-330 EEAKLLV
+330 KEAKLLV

-348 INDVNIARVNKV
+348 INDINIARVNKV

-372 GLIPNDNIG
+372 SPITNDNIG

-410 SIDKDG
+410 SVDKDG

-421 WISEKKCVGYAREVK
+421 WISEKKCVDYAREVK

-447 LRTAMNDSKWGWLN
+447 LRTAMNDDKWGWLN
-461 TLSDNTSVSVVNYQP
+461 TLSDNTAVSVVNYQP

-498 MLGKAASNM
+498 MLGKAASKIS
-507 QLSTIRTY
+507 LSGIRTY

-560 QGGLGEGLI
+560 QGGLGNGLI
-569 DINNFD
+569 SIDRWTE
-575 KYNSRTPIV
+575 YNSNTPNV
-584 PIDYTL
+584 PTDYTL
-590 SAGNNTKIIQK
+590 SAGNNTKLISK
-601 LSHSF
+601 PSHSF
-606 DSYTQKQL
+606 GSYTQKQL
-614 NVPCYRGFNTFW
+614 DVPCYRGFNTFW
-626 YGDTWLN
+626 YGDTWIN
-633 IENFISQYDST
+633 IENFISKYDSI
-644 SNKRKF
+644 SDKRKF

-671 ITPDLNGWVKEIA
+671 INPNLNGWAKEIA

-698 SPNYTNCN
+698 TTNYINCY
-706 RFGNRDNQVHVT
+706 RWDNTDTSVYT
-718 TIGGRAMYGVKCGL
+718 TFVSGTAARGTFCGL
-732 AFLDCSGNI
+732 ASLSCNDVVGRA
-741 TYKYSSVAFA
+741 YSDVAFA
-751 KCYILN
+751 KCFILN

>member
-1 MKYLYLKYIKS
+1 M
-12 NENNQSIN
+12 
-20 TGITV
+20 
-25 GDNPTLYLDIFKT
+25 
-38 HNGDKV
+38 
-44 FIRSEESQIYD
+44 D
-55 FSCNYSSNF
+55 FSK
-64 YSFIFWFNRRYNN
+64 
-77 SISNASLIIDG
+77 
-88 VTNTRHTLL
+88 VTA
-97 VKKTS
+97 
-102 IIFDN
+102 I
-107 KEYTKLK
+107 E
-114 NNREDG
+114 
-120 AENKNLRIILN
+120 
-131 RDDIFYDCYFYNG
+131 
-144 DKKEFHLQPVKR
+144 
-156 ISDNAVGVLDTVNDI
+156 
-171 FYTGNYSAGPVST
+171 
-184 INFRNVKFLTI
+184 I
-195 PEGKVTKIEDNEG
+195 PEGKVVEIEDNEG
-208 RVLWSALPDPNKY
+208 RVLWSALSDPNEY

-229 TVPESQATTACERI
+229 TVPKNQATTACERI

-263 QGTNIKY
+263 QGTDIKY

-316 NYTIQFPDDVLNKY
+316 DYTIQFPEDILNKY

-360 DTVNKKAYITTD
+360 DTVNKKAYITTES
-372 GLIPNDNIG
+372 GVTG
-381 TITPTLEFGCSIN
+381 EAMTPTLEFGCSIN

-410 SIDKDG
+410 SIDNDG

-421 WISEKKCVGYAREVK
+421 WISEKKCVDYAREVK

-447 LRTAMNDSKWGWLN
+447 LRTAMNDDKWGWLN

-498 MLGKAASNM
+498 MLGKAASNIT
-507 QLSTIRTY
+507 LSDMRTY
-515 TQKIKGSQVLY
+515 TQKIKDSQVLY

-547 KAFNSNLTNEGYH
+547 KAFNSNLTSEGYH

-569 DINNFD
+569 TINNWD
-575 KYNSRTPIV
+575 GYNLSTPIV

-590 SAGNNTKIIQK
+590 SAGNNTKIIRK

-606 DSYTQKQL
+606 DDYTQKQL
-614 NVPCYRGFNTFW
+614 DVPCYRGFNIFW

-633 IENFISQYDST
+633 IENFISKYDST

-671 ITPDLNGWVKEIA
+671 INPNLNGWVKGIA

-698 SPNYTNCN
+698 ISKYTNCYRADSN
-706 RFGNRDNQVHVT
+706 DTFVHT
-718 TIGGRAMYGVKCGL
+718 TFVGGDASCGAGCGL
-732 AFLDCSGNI
+732 AFLHCSFGVGYANS
-741 TYKYSSVAFA
+741 TVAFA